1 MNTEPM
7 FMDTEQMLKE
17 LKERVSAL
25 GEELKKDS
33 NLGALLKSEF
43 SELKRALRQ
52 FDSPVTV
59 ITTVGMLK
67 AGKSTL
73 VNLFASSPLASP
85 VGFGEDTTMRPALI
99 RMAEQ
104 SGNEKI
110 VCYFLR
116 DAAADQPEEQRFKI
130 FDYYRGLEA
139 TLPKGVYTEEHSL
152 NPKILR
158 DCLCLKPSD
167 GGTLKAEPVLVV
179 VETPYQE
186 TPCLLSGQQCMLLDL
201 PGLDSGHAELVQQCG
216 FLRVVEECDI
226 VLFVQSS
233 VSPLN
238 DAARKMLAEIFRSRN
253 TETSQIVH
261 NEIRAKV
268 WRKREIQ
275 DEEQRQQANKA
286 CAAILR
292 CLPPTGPYG
301 QPKWNCVNLGMA
313 YDASMGNDSELNDK
327 YVFDDGARLS
337 KDELKSHSLFFD
349 FEARLQETMRQR
361 GRYYRFIHCR
371 DKILSCT
378 LNIKNKLEKF
388 IVTELDNQINKK
400 KDEIKSWQSVK
411 TEVNQLVDNAV
422 FSVIINTND
431 VSYSPKAKRQLK
443 SELNDAIARACR
455 DYPDVSKT
463 SEDEIKGSYIDNY
476 LMACS
481 QYCCDAIKEWCKK
494 CCNRGNFLVDSSA
507 PQTLSSILCQE
518 INSFFD
524 KLNRK
529 RESGFDL
536 NEYYSKLPRPVMSAT
551 STDIISLVGQPPV
564 LTPCG
569 NKYPYRRTRRGWF
582 GIKREI
588 KYPYTANS
596 KDGDEEKMKDQYI
609 ASLLSDVQGC
619 CLKDL
624 KTAYKESIDKDTKEI
639 RERIDKYVS
648 NTGEDL
654 KKMQTNRTHLVNDI
668 LSKMKEMDSAIRELK
683 MEPDVVD
690 ALNDVCELS

>member
-238 DAARKMLAEIFRSRN
+238 DAARKMLAEIFKSRN

-268 WRKREIQ
+268 WRKRETQ

-292 CLPPTGPYG
+292 CLPATGPYG

-327 YVFDDGARLS
+327 YVFDDGARFS

-361 GRYYRFIHCR
+361 GQYYRFMHCK
-371 DKILSCT
+371 DKIRSCT
-378 LNIKNKLEKF
+378 LNLKNKLESF
-388 IVTELDNQINKK
+388 IATDLDEQIKK
-400 KDEIKSWQSVK
+400 KEDEKKSWESVQ
-411 TEVNQLVDNAV
+411 TEVKQLVDKAV
-422 FSVIINTND
+422 FGVNINTKD
-431 VSYSPKAKRQLK
+431 VSYSPNAERQLK
-443 SELNDAIARACR
+443 AKLNAAIAKAGRE
-455 DYPDVSKT
+455 YPDVSKT
-463 SEDEIKGSYIDNY
+463 NEDQIKGSYIDGY
-476 LMACS
+476 LKTCS
-481 QYCCDAIKEWCKK
+481 QYCYNAIKEWCERD
-494 CCNRGNFLVDSSA
+494 CNRGNFLIVSPA
-507 PQTLSSILCQE
+507 AQTLWSVLNQE
-518 INSFFD
+518 VKSFFD
-524 KLNRK
+524 TLNQK
-529 RESGFDL
+529 RESGSRL
-536 NEYYSKLPRPVMSAT
+536 NEYYSKLPKPKMSAN
-551 STDIISLVGQPPV
+551 STDIISLVQPPPV
-564 LTPCG
+564 LPPCG
-569 NKYPYRRTRRGWF
+569 DYPY
-582 GIKREI
+582 KRMHRAWIVFKLETT
-588 KYPYTANS
+588 YSYTANS
-596 KDGDEEKMKDQYI
+596 EDGDEEKMKDQYI
-609 ASLLSDVQGC
+609 DSLLSVVQGC

-639 RERIDKYVS
+639 RDRIDKYVS
-648 NTGEDL
+648 KTGEDL
-654 KKMQTNRTHLVNDI
+654 KELQTNRTRLVNDI
-668 LSKMKEMDSAIRELK
+668 LSKMKKMDSAIRELK
-683 MEPDVVD
+683 MEPDVV
-690 ALNDVCELS
+690 